1 MSGMIETVNI
11 ALSLGTIALQVLI
24 VIVAII
30 ASMGKS
36 PRVLSWLG
44 ARGLVYAYVLAFAG
58 MLFSL
63 FYSEVAGYAP
73 CVLCWYQRI
82 FMYALVF
89 ILALALYKND
99 RAVLPYAKLLTWV
112 GLLIGL
118 YQLLLPVLPGAAAT
132 CTFAGASAVSC
143 LDQYFIA
150 FGYIT
155 IPVMSFTSWV
165 ALAGILHLATKYV
178 PGK

>member
-1 MSGMIETVNI
+1 MAGMIETVNI
-11 ALSLGTIALQVLI
+11 ALSVGTIALQVCI
-24 VIVAII
+24 VVA
-30 ASMGKS
+30 AVMLFLKK
-36 PRVLSWLG
+36 PQRLLAWLG
-44 ARGLVYAYVLAFAG
+44 ARGVVFAYLLSFAG

-82 FMYALVF
+82 FMYPLVF
-89 ILALALYKND
+89 ILALALYRND
-99 RAVLPYAKLLTWV
+99 RSILPYAKLLASV

-118 YQLLLPVLPGAAAT
+118 YQILLPVLPGASAT

-150 FGYIT
+150 LGYIT
-155 IPVMSFTSWV
+155 IPVMSFTSWI
-165 ALAGILHLATKYV
+165 ALVGVLHLASRYV
-178 PGK
+178 PSK